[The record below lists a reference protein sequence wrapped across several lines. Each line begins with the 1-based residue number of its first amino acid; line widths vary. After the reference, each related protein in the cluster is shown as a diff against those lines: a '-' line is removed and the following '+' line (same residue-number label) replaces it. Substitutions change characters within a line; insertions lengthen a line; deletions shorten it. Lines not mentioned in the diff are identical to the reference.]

1 MAYIRHTVQT
11 APIGD
16 TGTVPAYRPP
26 RLFTNAH
33 IQTIFPTLFRSNGVS
48 YTRERITTP
57 DDDFLDL
64 DWVRSGSDRCV
75 ILCHGL
81 EGSSQS
87 SYIRGMVRAFSRRG
101 IDVLAWNFR
110 GCSGEPNRTSRFYH
124 SGATEDMHTVMSHV
138 VASNRYRRIDL
149 IGFSLGGNM
158 MLKYLGDGVY
168 DIPDVVQRAVA
179 FSVPCDLAACSA
191 ELARPH
197 NALYMKR
204 FLRLLHEKIR
214 AKMQLLPGVLDDT
227 NYKSL
232 RTFKDFDDR
241 YTAPLHGFRDAN
253 HYWSVCSSRQFV
265 PSIRIPTL
273 LVNALDDPFLA
284 PTAYPVAEAQRNPL
298 FTLETPRYGGHC
310 GFVLFNAEGEYWSE
324 QRAAQF
330 LQA

>member
-1 MAYIRHTVQT
+1 MADTLHTVQT
-11 APIGD
+11 PLA
-16 TGTVPAYRPP
+16 TQTSAVSAYKPP
-26 RLFTNAH
+26 LFFTNAH
-33 IQTIFPTLFRSNGVS
+33 VQTIFPTLFRTNPVV
-48 YTRERITTP
+48 YTRERISTP
-57 DDDFLDL
+57 DNDFLDL
-64 DWVRSGSDRCV
+64 DWLSSNSDRCI

-87 SYIRGMVRAFSRRG
+87 NYIRGMARAFSRRG

-110 GCSGEPNRTSRFYH
+110 GCSGESNTTARFYH
-124 SGATEDMHTVMSHV
+124 SGATEDLQTVLSHIL
-138 VASNRYRRIDL
+138 ACDRYRRIDL

-168 DIPDVVQRAVA
+168 DIPKVVQRAVA

-197 NALYMKR
+197 NTLYMKR
-204 FLRLLHEKIR
+204 FLRLLHGKIR
-214 AKMQLLPGVLDDT
+214 AKMNILPGVLDDS
-227 NYKSL
+227 NYSSL
-232 RTFKDFDDR
+232 RTFQDFDDR

-253 HYWSVCSSRQFV
+253 HYWSVCNSRQFISSV
-265 PSIRIPTL
+265 RIPTL

-284 PTAYPVAEAQRNPL
+284 PTAYPAAEAQNNPL

-310 GFVLFNAEGEYWSE
+310 GFVLFNREEEYWSE
-324 QRAAQF
+324 QRATHF